1 MMNETKNLHF
11 LSLSLFFGIYSLSRI
26 KESAYLEQ
34 RPIHRHGHTDRRGNI
49 AQHALL
55 QDLGQSWNAVRP
67 PPNGHHSL
75 LPLDQKSTTQQRST
89 PPLRRETAGPARHIA
104 HVTDTPRLPT
114 NRWRCQTFDRHARRH
129 PSGRPPTGHRTQLL
143 LVRANNQSVLR
154 PD

>member
-1 MMNETKNLHF
+1 MMNETKNLPLF
-11 LSLSLFFGIYSLSRI
+11 FFSLFLAYTLSRI

-34 RPIHRHGHTDRRGNI
+34 RPIHRHGPADRRGNT

-55 QDLGQSWNAVRP
+55 QDPGQSGNAVRP
-67 PPNGHHSL
+67 PPDCHHSL

-89 PPLRRETAGPARHIA
+89 PPLRRETAGPARHVA
-104 HVTDTPRLPT
+104 HGTDTPRLLT
-114 NRWRCQTFDRHARRH
+114 NRWRCQTLDRYARRH